1 MLIRLFC
8 LLLAF
13 YFLIILAEMILFS
26 FRCFRRKDS
35 TNRLA
40 FSKSAH
46 YLCSTLTLIVV
57 IALFFNLRD
66 FDISLLWFYIIFGIA
81 VFITVPLMFV
91 VAFWEITWS
100 NETLHYRNPLGRGKA
115 YKIENIHLIQK
126 DQYTTIMYQNRKV
139 TDYSFMFLNIWN
151 VIAFE
156 TFIEKNSSNKSQ

>member
-1 MLIRLFC
+1 
-8 LLLAF
+8 
-13 YFLIILAEMILFS
+13 
-26 FRCFRRKDS
+26 
-35 TNRLA
+35 
-40 FSKSAH
+40 
-46 YLCSTLTLIVV
+46 
-57 IALFFNLRD
+57 
-66 FDISLLWFYIIFGIA
+66 
-81 VFITVPLMFV
+81 MFV